1 MKKIC
6 FDIDGVICRTKKN
19 LYTKSVP
26 IKKNIKMINSLY
38 DQKFKI
44 LIFTARYMGRNSDN
58 IVKAKKEGYRFT
70 EKQLKKWGIKYH
82 KLIFGKPSFDLVID
96 DKSLNFNSNW
106 SKDLKRKIKFR
117 AKI

>member
-1 MKKIC
+1 MPQIKHIISNKAKLKKIKKRSGNNMKKIC

-58 IVKAKKEGYRFT
+58 IVKAKKR
-70 EKQLKKWGIKYH
+70 
-82 KLIFGKPSFDLVID
+82 VID
-96 DKSLNFNSNW
+96 LLKNS
-106 SKDLKRKIKFR
+106 
-117 AKI
+117 